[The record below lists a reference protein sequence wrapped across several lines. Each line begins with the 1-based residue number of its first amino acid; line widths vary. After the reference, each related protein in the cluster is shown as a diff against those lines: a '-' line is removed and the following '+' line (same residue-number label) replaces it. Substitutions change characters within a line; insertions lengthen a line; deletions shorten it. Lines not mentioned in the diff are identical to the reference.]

1 MKKFFE
7 NVKARIVR
15 HWITT
20 VKGVI
25 YGVLL
30 FMYYEGKLTTSEWIT
45 ATGAILTLNSIFLQ
59 KDSDKV
65 ETKPEHKD

>member
-1 MKKFFE
+1 MKKFLS
-7 NVKARIVR
+7 NAWLRISR

-20 VKGVI
+20 VKGLI

-30 FMYYEGKLTTSEWIT
+30 FMYYEGKMTTTEWIT

-65 ETKPEHKD
+65 ETKPQHKE